1 MRIGKVGGGSGKT
14 GRGVVKTPCGGGDVN
29 MGGRGSC
36 LVVVGHLERGMEG
49 WGGSVRGKR

>member
-36 LVVVGHLERGMEG
+36 LVVVRHLERGMEG
-49 WGGSVRGKR
+49 WGGGG